1 MLAGERE
8 NCMMRE
14 NPKPFELYKHF
25 KGNLYQ
31 IVTLAK
37 DSETLEEVVVYRALY
52 GTNEVYV
59 RPLSMFMSEVDKT
72 KYPDVEAEY
81 RFEKV
86 DANGVA
92 VTKQALNMRSEDA
105 PEDEVQAE
113 ALNETMQMEAA
124 TDEAMN
130 NVEYQIDPAVLEFLE
145 ADTYEERLRIL
156 VSIQSRIT
164 DDMINTM
171 AIATD
176 VEVPE
181 GPIEERYN
189 QLKNCLV
196 TLEKYE
202 CNRVR

>member
-1 MLAGERE
+1 
-8 NCMMRE
+8 MMRE
-14 NPKPFELYKHF
+14 NPQPFELYKHF

-72 KYPDVEAEY
+72 KYPGAEATY

-92 VTKQALNMRSEDA
+92 VTKQALNMRSEEA
-105 PEDEVQAE
+105 PEDEVQADV
-113 ALNETMQMEAA
+113 LTETMQTEAA
-124 TDEAMN
+124 TDEAADN
-130 NVEYQIDPAVLEFLE
+130 GDYRIDPAVLEFLE
-145 ADTYEERLRIL
+145 AETYEERLRIL

-181 GPIEERYN
+181 GPILERYD